1 MLALAAPTL
10 AQKPPGSHKSHAIAP
25 DELLKVPTP
34 HGSHSELPSLAA
46 YCPGKQSMQTA
57 PVLSARFP
65 DGHASQL
72 VLPASSLKLPWAHGV
87 QLSPLPD
94 TAEEDPGAHGEQLAL
109 VAAPGDGRYVPP
121 GQGWGS
127 VLPSKQKWP
136 GQQGASQRGE
146 V

>member
-1 MLALAAPTL
+1 MLIRWWSRCAQRANSPGHCSKVMLALAAPTL

-65 DGHASQL
+65 DGHASQP
-72 VLPASSLKLPWAHGV
+72 VLPALL
-87 QLSPLPD
+87 L
-94 TAEEDPGAHGEQLAL
+94 
-109 VAAPGDGRYVPP
+109 
-121 GQGWGS
+121 
-127 VLPSKQKWP
+127 
-136 GQQGASQRGE
+136 
-146 V
+146 